1 MGLVDVDLNISL
13 GDDKF
18 DDDDPE
24 NIIYIRLMAWCNR
37 YKQRKAC
44 KKNKQRIHTSSMES
58 NKIVRLV
65 HVRR

>member
-18 DDDDPE
+18 NDDDPE

-44 KKNKQRIHTSSMES
+44 KK
-58 NKIVRLV
+58 
-65 HVRR
+65 